1 MNRTARALSLCI
13 TLAAL
18 TSGCGQATVPD
29 KGDRSDPMI
38 AAALGDP
45 LMSDPDLAS
54 QNRAGV
60 ALTGGGVPSALIP
73 SEVSGDDARTAAL
86 ADVSALLGSAP
97 QPAPGPTGTDGAVA
111 GETAMLSWRKAFG
124 RSACAERVGWTASW
138 AAQMPQALPVY
149 PRGHVQEAAGND
161 QAGCAVRAINFHSAA
176 TAGDV
181 IDFYH
186 ASARKAGFALTHRA
200 AGDAHSLSGKRGS
213 AGFTVFVRPGPDGT
227 SAVDLVINGA

>member
-1 MNRTARALSLCI
+1 MNRRAHAITLCVS
-13 TLAAL
+13 LAAL
-18 TSGCGQATVPD
+18 TSACGQATAPD
-29 KGDRSDPMI
+29 KGDSTDPMI
-38 AAALGDP
+38 AAALADP

-73 SEVSGDDARTAAL
+73 SEVTGDDARNAAL
-86 ADVSALLGSAP
+86 ADVSNLLGRAP
-97 QPAPGPTGTDGAVA
+97 PPAPGATGTDGAFA

-124 RSACAERVGWTASW
+124 RSACADRVGWTAGW
-138 AAQMPQALPVY
+138 AAQMPQALPVF

-176 TAGDV
+176 TPGDV

-200 AGDAHSLSGKRGS
+200 AGDAHALSGKRGS
-213 AGFTVFVRPGPDGT
+213 AGFSVFVRPGPDGT
-227 SAVDLVINGA
+227 SAVDLVTNGA